1 MSTDLI
7 TSGIAQRTLTF
18 FALGGSGIRA
28 IEPLL
33 HLCALGLGPRRLK
46 LVLIDPDQSNAAV
59 TRSRKLIDLYRE
71 TRAAIGD
78 GGAPESYFRTEV
90 IDAVGRSLVW
100 SPIADDEHLPDSR
113 FATRVDRA
121 LMRGKAGGPLGH
133 LFDLLYAGRIQGMD
147 LGMGFRGIPSI
158 GTVFMNRLREQQF
171 FEQLLAEAQT
181 DADSVFFSV
190 GSIFGGTGSAAFP
203 VVGRALLDGIR
214 SVDGR
219 ADVPGVPQR
228 RIGGALLLPYFT
240 LPTPD
245 SRDADDGGPRPE
257 TALFAQNAAAAI
269 PTYTTGHTGY
279 GGFYVLGDSEPR
291 EQDAN
296 EVGGERQANRAHYV
310 EMFAALAALD
320 FAARGGEQASDAL
333 PVFRTTAVERSSVRW
348 SDLPLDEASRQR
360 LMGGIIAAHT
370 FLTVFRP
377 NGASHPAL
385 DRYLRGVTWMEL
397 LGLSGRDIRDRSA
410 AFDSL
415 AAFFHTTWEWL
426 AEMRASTPAL
436 ELSRTDGRRPVD
448 VRLDETIEGRRSGN
462 GAPRLRDESEVFRHW
477 NTAAYARS
485 RQGFRGLL
493 EVMREGS
500 EAVAREKFAE
510 TIYVPEPR

>member
-1 MSTDLI
+1 M
-7 TSGIAQRTLTF
+7 
-18 FALGGSGIRA
+18 
-28 IEPLL
+28 
-33 HLCALGLGPRRLK
+33 
-46 LVLIDPDQSNAAV
+46 
-59 TRSRKLIDLYRE
+59 TRSRRLIDLYRE

-90 IDAVGRSLVW
+90 VDAVGRTLVW

-113 FATRVDRA
+113 FSTRVDRA
-121 LMRGKAGGPLGH
+121 LMRGKSGGPLGH
-133 LFDLLYAGRIQGMD
+133 LFDLLYAGRIQNMD

-171 FEQLLAEAQT
+171 FEQILAEAQT
-181 DADSVFFSV
+181 DAESVFFAV

-214 SVDGR
+214 GVDGR
-219 ADVPGVPQR
+219 ADVPGVPIR

-245 SRDADDGGPRPE
+245 TREAADGGPRPE

-291 EQDAN
+291 EQDSN
-296 EVGGERQANRAHYV
+296 EVGGERQANRAHYI
-310 EMFAALAALD
+310 ELYSALAALD
-320 FAARGGEQASDAL
+320 FAARGGERANDTL
-333 PVFRTTAVERSSVRW
+333 PLFRTTAVERSNVRW
-348 SDLPLDEASRQR
+348 SDLPLNEASRQR

-377 NGASHPAL
+377 NGASHPGL

-397 LGLSGRDIRDRSA
+397 LGLRRQGHARPLGGFRLPRRVLPHHVGVAGRDARLQPGAGAVPHGRPPSCRRPAGRDDRGPPEWKRDSSA
-410 AFDSL
+410 AGRVRGVS
-415 AAFFHTTWEWL
+415 ATGTT
-426 AEMRASTPAL
+426 P
-436 ELSRTDGRRPVD
+436 RTRGR
-448 VRLDETIEGRRSGN
+448 GRGSG
-462 GAPRLRDESEVFRHW
+462 
-477 NTAAYARS
+477 
-485 RQGFRGLL
+485 
-493 EVMREGS
+493 GS
-500 EAVAREKFAE
+500 WR
-510 TIYVPEPR
+510 